1 MKKSVWII
9 LLLALGLVGL
19 LYSLPKVVV
28 NSKSGG
34 GADSRI
40 TTADQPKPAVVGDT
54 ADGHASSTLTSEQ
67 TKQISELRQRY
78 LEETTPEQR
87 YRAAVALSN
96 AFSGFQ
102 KFDSAA
108 YYAGV
113 AAEITPSVESWLRAG
128 DRYYEAFGFVMEE
141 AKSSEFGEKT
151 RSFYQKALKENPTL
165 LTAKANMA
173 MTYVNTPS
181 PMQGIMMLREVLDA
195 DPTNEL
201 ALFNLGILSMRSN
214 QYSKAVDRFKQIL
227 VNNPANTKAQFYL
240 AVSLVELGKSEEA
253 RKVLTE
259 VKQKEKDP
267 TIQQAIAELE
277 QRL

>member
-1 MKKSVWII
+1 MKKSFWII
-9 LLLALGLVGL
+9 LVLAFGLVGL

-28 NSKSGG
+28 NSKSEGV
-34 GADSRI
+34 AAEA
-40 TTADQPKPAVVGDT
+40 ADQPKEAAS
-54 ADGHASSTLTSEQ
+54 ADSAEKHSSSTLTPEQ
-67 TKQISELRQRY
+67 TKQISELRQRF
-78 LEETTPEQR
+78 LGETKPEQR
-87 YRAAVALSN
+87 YQAAVALSD
-96 AFSGFQ
+96 AFSSFQ

-108 YYAGV
+108 YYAGT
-113 AAEITPSVESWLRAG
+113 AAEIAPSVESWLRAG

-165 LTAKANMA
+165 LAAKANMA